1 MPLTQLYTPIR
12 EEDSVEAKLKRSA
25 SPLLKDGPSSKRRV
39 EREVAVDL
47 GFHSQAAGS
56 CLFHLGSTKAL
67 VIVQG
72 PCPISGGGADS
83 SSSES
88 LKRGKLVCEVSLA
101 PGAAQDGHALYRAD
115 TDPKANA
122 PRGEAGCAELAER
135 LTAAL
140 QPAVRLEAL
149 PKCAVRY
156 CLHAIQ
162 MHTLHSLIHA
172 TRSIILCDFQRA

>member
-88 LKRGKLVCEVSLA
+88 LKRGHLA
-101 PGAAQDGHALYRAD
+101 Q
-115 TDPKANA
+115 
-122 PRGEAGCAELAER
+122 
-135 LTAAL
+135 
-140 QPAVRLEAL
+140 RLEPVKLRRRAFH
-149 PKCAVRY
+149 ASSFRY
-156 CLHAIQ
+156 YCCP
-162 MHTLHSLIHA
+162 
-172 TRSIILCDFQRA
+172 RRRR

>member
-12 EEDSVEAKLKRSA
+12 EEGSVDVRLKRSA
-25 SPLLKDGPSSKRRV
+25 PPQSTDGPSSKRRV
-39 EREVAVDL
+39 PREVSVDL

-56 CLFHLGSTKAL
+56 CLFNLGATKAL
-67 VIVQG
+67 VVVQG
-72 PCPISGGGADS
+72 PRPISGSGVDS

-88 LKRGKLVCEVSLA
+88 LERGKLVCEVSLA
-101 PGAAQDGHALYRAD
+101 PGAAHDGHALYRAD

-149 PKCAVRY
+149 PKCAVRFKFSLLWRRA
-156 CLHAIQ
+156 CPV
-162 MHTLHSLIHA
+162 TLVM
-172 TRSIILCDFQRA
+172 